1 MKVRGQGAGNI
12 YKRAAQIG
20 QTIKN
25 FCHSAELELELE
37 HVPSLWPGTRGNMSG
52 NHLMLLRLH
61 SWGVRRRGQDIPIGQ
76 QKFCDFF
83 LRKKVTFLV
92 FFFHANACMFGPSL
106 YVLRKVIKSFFRW
119 ILSEIWFVR
128 YVNLNYSN
136 NSRAN
141 QCFYNLLM
149 FRPNGN
155 YFSATPKRPFG
166 RRFQHL
172 EPRNRQIGKFI
183 QDRSKRVSQAL
194 PGIEDC
200 SL

>member
-1 MKVRGQGAGNI
+1 MKIRGQGAGNI

-52 NHLMLLRLH
+52 NHLMPLRLH
-61 SWGVRRRGQDIPIGQ
+61 SWGSGGEDKTYQLVSKKSAI
-76 QKFCDFF
+76 F
-83 LRKKVTFLV
+83 LRKKSNVFG

-106 YVLRKVIKSFFRW
+106 YVLSKVIKSFYKW

-155 YFSATPKRPFG
+155 YFSATPKRPFR